1 MTRSSIRFLCVV
13 MFCASVALGDEVPEA
28 ARSAKG
34 LDSALNSLHAPTR
47 DTKALSAGESL
58 KHFKLRPGYAVD
70 LIADEPVVRQPININ
85 FDARG
90 RMWVT
95 QYIQYPFPK
104 GLKIVEYDRYIRAKF
119 DKTPLPPPLGD
130 KGADRVSIHEDT
142 DGDGTFDRTKVF
154 VDGLNIATSA
164 LPGKGG
170 VWVMNPPY
178 LLFYPDANG
187 DDVPDG
193 DPVVHLSGFGLQDTH
208 AAANSLTWGP
218 DGWIYGAQGS
228 TCTAKVKVEVATE
241 QKGTTDF
248 LGQAIWRYHPARHV
262 FEIFAEGGGNTF
274 GVEFDD
280 QGR

>member
-1 MTRSSIRFLCVV
+1 MRRFWLALAVV
-13 MFCASVALGDEVPEA
+13 GLTATARA
-28 ARSAKG
+28 ADIPDAAKGAKG
-34 LDSALNSLHAPTR
+34 LDSALASLHAPTR
-47 DTKALSAGESL
+47 DTKPLPATESL

-70 LIADEPVVRQPININ
+70 LIASEPVVRQPLNIN

-104 GLKIVEYDRYIRAKF
+104 GLKVVEYDRYIRAKF
-119 DKTPLPPPLGD
+119 DKTPLPPPHGD
-130 KGADRVSIHEDT
+130 KGADRITIHEDT
-142 DGDGTFDRTKVF
+142 DGDGTFDKTTVF

-187 DDVPDG
+187 DDVPDS
-193 DPVVHLSGFGLQDTH
+193 DPVVHLSGFGLEDTH
-208 AAANSLTWGP
+208 AVANSLTWGP

-228 TCTAKVKVEVATE
+228 TTPAKVKVHLPPSP
-241 QKGTTDF
+241 GTP
-248 LGQAIWRYHPARHV
+248 G
-262 FEIFAEGGGNTF
+262 EGRGEGLMPPN
-274 GVEFDD
+274 
-280 QGR
+280 